1 MDSSDFKSNES
12 FFKKDSPDQ
21 KSGFRFAERNTKSVL
36 RSKIRFWIHRKEHTL
51 NNLSCWCHL
60 TNIFLQLFV
69 IYMGKPKN
77 LQFFMKELFNII
89 TLFFL
94 LLLIGFFV
102 YYISFLVC
110 DEINNFCSRKIQV
123 LKVKKLMT
131 DGPQCK

>member
-1 MDSSDFKSNES
+1 MS
-12 FFKKDSPDQ
+12 FNQ
-21 KSGFRFAERNTKSVL
+21 HLLAVV
-36 RSKIRFWIHRKEHTL
+36 
-51 NNLSCWCHL
+51 CHL
-60 TNIFLQLFV
+60 HGQTKKPAIFYEGAV
-69 IYMGKPKN
+69 WHN
-77 LQFFMKELFNII
+77 H
-89 TLFFL
+89 TFFL